1 MPQFSYKAKSAPGQ
15 VKTGAITADNETV
28 VIKKLRQDGL
38 FPVSID
44 EIRGLP
50 VRITRQKINSLD
62 IAEFTRQLA
71 NLIHSGFS
79 LARALNT
86 LKEQIQHPGLKKLI
100 QNLSEKIEKGAA
112 FSKALSEYPESF
124 SSFYLS
130 MIKIGESTGN
140 LDEMLLRLADFKE
153 KENELIFQVKAA
165 LTYPIFLFIVGFL
178 TLFAL
183 LAFFVPRLVGIYS
196 DFGQALPAIT
206 QVTIAVSVFMNRFW
220 WLFII
225 MFVAAFFIFRNYYK
239 NEKNRLAID
248 SLIFQVPFLKTII
261 QQLEVSRFSYSLAM
275 LLKSGIPVL
284 ESLEIVVLSVDNRLF
299 RRKIGSFKEKIGRG
313 QSLSSCFRQEKI
325 FPSVLCNMAAV
336 GEESGELTEMLFRI
350 AANFEAQVNRTV
362 KSIVTL
368 IEPILIIFIG
378 GIVVL
383 LVFAI
388 LLPIFQL
395 DFFSK

>member
-1 MPQFSYKAKSAPGQ
+1 MHIKLINYMPQFSYKAKASPGQ
-15 VKTGAITADNETV
+15 IKTGTITADNETV
-28 VIKKLRQDGL
+28 VIKKLRRDGL

-50 VRITRQKINSLD
+50 VRISRQKISSLD

-100 QNLSEKIEKGAA
+100 HNLSEKIEKGAA

-153 KENELIFQVKAA
+153 KENELISQVKAA
-165 LTYPIFLFIVGFL
+165 LTYPIFLFVVGFL

-225 MFVAAFFIFRNYYK
+225 MFVAAFFIFR
-239 NEKNRLAID
+239 
-248 SLIFQVPFLKTII
+248 
-261 QQLEVSRFSYSLAM
+261 
-275 LLKSGIPVL
+275 
-284 ESLEIVVLSVDNRLF
+284 
-299 RRKIGSFKEKIGRG
+299 
-313 QSLSSCFRQEKI
+313 
-325 FPSVLCNMAAV
+325 
-336 GEESGELTEMLFRI
+336 
-350 AANFEAQVNRTV
+350 
-362 KSIVTL
+362 
-368 IEPILIIFIG
+368 
-378 GIVVL
+378 
-383 LVFAI
+383 
-388 LLPIFQL
+388 
-395 DFFSK
+395 